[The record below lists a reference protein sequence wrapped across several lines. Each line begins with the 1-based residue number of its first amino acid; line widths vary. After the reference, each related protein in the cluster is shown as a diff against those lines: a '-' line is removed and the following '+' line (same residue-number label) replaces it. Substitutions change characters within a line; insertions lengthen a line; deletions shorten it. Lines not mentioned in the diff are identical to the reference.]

1 MQFSIARMSCGG
13 CVKAITAAIVSI
25 DANAKVEAD
34 TVSKQVTV
42 ETSASRE
49 DILKALDTA
58 GYAATAA

>member
-25 DANAKVEAD
+25 DTNAKVEAD

-49 DILKALDTA
+49 DVLKVLDTA
-58 GYAATAA
+58 GYPAA

>member
-13 CVKAITAAIVSI
+13 CVKAITAAIVLI

-49 DILKALDTA
+49 DVLKALDTA
-58 GYAATAA
+58 GYPAA

>member
-13 CVKAITAAIVSI
+13 CVKTITAAIVSI

-49 DILKALDTA
+49 DVLKALDTA
-58 GYAATAA
+58 GYPAA

>member
-13 CVKAITAAIVSI
+13 CVKSITAAIASI

-34 TVSKQVTV
+34 TATKLVTV

-49 DILKALDTA
+49 DILSALDAA
-58 GYAATAA
+58 GYPAT